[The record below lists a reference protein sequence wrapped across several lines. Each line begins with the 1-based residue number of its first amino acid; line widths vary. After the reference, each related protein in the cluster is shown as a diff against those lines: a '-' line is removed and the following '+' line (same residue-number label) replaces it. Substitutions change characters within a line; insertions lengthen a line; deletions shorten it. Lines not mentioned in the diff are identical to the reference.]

1 MKKID
6 NNKKVMIVVTTFVL
20 ILLAVA
26 TTSYALVQFKKEGKT
41 ENTIRTGTLILNLD
55 ETKELSLTS
64 AYPMSDSQGM
74 ASSAYEFTVENTG
87 TQDAKYKI
95 TLVDDTKTYTDDACS
110 KLEWSKL
117 KYSIVRNG
125 VTITSARYL
134 SNIATDSKLDEIV
147 IAAGN
152 KNSYQ
157 LRIWIDSSAGNEIV
171 GKHFHAKLN
180 IKGILSDKS
189 DYDTGA

>member
-6 NNKKVMIVVTTFVL
+6 NNKKIMIAVTASVL
-20 ILLAVA
+20 VLLAVA
-26 TTSYALVQFKKEGKT
+26 TVSYALFQFSKKGNT

-74 ASSAYEFTVENTG
+74 SSSAYEFTVENTG

-95 TLVDDTKTYTDDACS
+95 TLVDDTKAYTDDGCS

-125 VTITSARYL
+125 TTITSARYL
-134 SNIATDSKLDEIV
+134 SNIASDPKLDETI
-147 IAAGN
+147 IASGS

-157 LRIWIDSSAGNEIV
+157 LRIWIDSGAGNEIV

-189 DYDTGA
+189 DYETGA